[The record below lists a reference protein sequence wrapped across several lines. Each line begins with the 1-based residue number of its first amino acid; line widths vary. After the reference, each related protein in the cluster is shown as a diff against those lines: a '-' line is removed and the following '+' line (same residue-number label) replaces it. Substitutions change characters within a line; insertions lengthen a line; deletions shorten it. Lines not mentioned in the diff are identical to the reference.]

1 MGNPALREPQGSTN
15 IFKIFYVF
23 CSLKSRVYI
32 HLPPM
37 QNVNNEMIF
46 LYIKQKKKKKKT
58 TTKNITVFKIIQSF

>member
-1 MGNPALREPQGSTN
+1 
-15 IFKIFYVF
+15 
-23 CSLKSRVYI
+23 
-32 HLPPM
+32 M